1 MINNDVKKA
10 METAVRNR
18 VNDSKWYFVEC
29 GWIPQNFSII
39 DYVVLATSLISDASH
54 REIYPLIDG
63 DMIDMESE
71 ESVGNWL
78 QDGVYNFQ
86 VCVEN
91 TNYITRFVMAIMTMN
106 SEELRVLLPNLPVAV
121 MEDLVLNYL

>member
-29 GWIPQNFSII
+29 GCIPQNFSII
-39 DYVVLATSLISDASH
+39 DYVVLATSLISDVSH
-54 REIYPLIDG
+54 GEIYPLIDG
-63 DMIDMESE
+63 DMLDIESE

-78 QDGVYNFQ
+78 QNGVHDFQ
-86 VCVEN
+86 ICVEN
-91 TNYITRFVMAIMTMN
+91 TTYITRFVMAIMTMDTK
-106 SEELRVLLPNLPVAV
+106 ELRVLLPNLPVAV
-121 MEDLVLNYL
+121 VEDLVINYL